1 MYLQKKMLCFM
12 WIIILSLTC
21 MINLHAD
28 LMIVTSR
35 NGQPLNSEKLLTAL
49 NAFKDDAYLHNRNN
63 GWGIVA
69 FNQNGEPIP
78 VILYQ
83 HVSGDTYTQTSSPYK
98 YASSRDI
105 YSDPKFSLTINS
117 IANSSP
123 YIVMVH
129 ARRAT
134 EAPYNVPDPFPLV
147 WESQNKY
154 YAFMHHGTI
163 TNTSSMDTYT
173 NGISS
178 TLYST
183 IQQQNNLNGV
193 TFNSAK
199 YFAYNMAHLMNK
211 NYEFLHYFDAMMEH
225 SSFTTNYADK
235 SFVLCD
241 GFQTFG
247 YEDGDTM
254 NFFSNMNSQNFQNPY
269 IYTTKA
275 GYINYGTSQAPILD
289 LLESSGPYHV
299 QYMPVNGRST
309 NYRFYLYNMMNR
321 IMNSNITWH
330 WESFPIM
337 QSNPIPIASFTNT
350 TKSYWQNTLSR
361 PTDNY
366 WYRDPSNNIWI
377 RSGSYTFN
385 FTNGHKLYVPTG
397 ISLQNEEIGNVI
409 PQTST
414 VNISSGVKEWVGYWL
429 MENQSLAQALGSHL
443 SKVANVYGENWQYQD
458 QSGNTKLDPAIIPT
472 MNANSLIMEFGKM
485 YIIELKQG
493 ESISNFTWQKGRIN
507 GSKNQCTQYP
517 NYNYTE
523 HFSYVQQANYETI
536 MIDNIDETSGYE

>member
-1 MYLQKKMLCFM
+1 
-12 WIIILSLTC
+12 
-21 MINLHAD
+21 
-28 LMIVTSR
+28 
-35 NGQPLNSEKLLTAL
+35 
-49 NAFKDDAYLHNRNN
+49 
-63 GWGIVA
+63 
-69 FNQNGEPIP
+69 
-78 VILYQ
+78 
-83 HVSGDTYTQTSSPYK
+83 
-98 YASSRDI
+98 
-105 YSDPKFSLTINS
+105 
-117 IANSSP
+117 
-123 YIVMVH
+123 
-129 ARRAT
+129 
-134 EAPYNVPDPFPLV
+134 
-147 WESQNKY
+147 
-154 YAFMHHGTI
+154 
-163 TNTSSMDTYT
+163 
-173 NGISS
+173 
-178 TLYST
+178 
-183 IQQQNNLNGV
+183 
-193 TFNSAK
+193 
-199 YFAYNMAHLMNK
+199 FAYNMAHLMNK

-443 SKVANVYGENWQYQD
+443 SKVANVYGESWQYQD

-517 NYNYTE
+517 NYNYTK

-536 MIDNIDETSGYE
+536 MIDNIDETSGYEEIAVYAGNDCIGASKVTSSPVQILIYSQNYEGHVLSFRAVTNDKKEQEISLQAEVIGLKNNVSLIAGQIGYTGIKLYRNNNTHSAIIEDILNCRAYPNPCNPSTNIQFSIDKSSDIQIDIYNIKGQKVKQLLNQHLSAGTHSIVWTGLNEEGKTVSNGVYYFRISNLMMSKTGKILILK